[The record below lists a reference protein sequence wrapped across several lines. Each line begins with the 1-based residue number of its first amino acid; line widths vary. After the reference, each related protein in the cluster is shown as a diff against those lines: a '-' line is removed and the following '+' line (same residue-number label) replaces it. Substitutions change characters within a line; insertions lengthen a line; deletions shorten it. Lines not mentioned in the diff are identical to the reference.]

1 MFSEY
6 IGALALIFIAEMGD
20 KTQILS
26 MAFATKYKIEK
37 ILMGVAIGSFINH
50 GLAIILGTLLTQVIK
65 IEMLQLVAGIMFIVF
80 AIWSLNVD
88 DDDDDDVSI
97 SKYGPILTVALAF
110 FLGELGDKTQ
120 LTALTLASSSSYPYI
135 ILAGTVSGMVLT
147 SVIGILI
154 GSKLGSKIPEM
165 QLKLG
170 AFAVFMFF
178 GIQKIIVSPYIVGI
192 NLLYILIVS
201 GLVIILSIYRIRSFT
216 IRLKAT
222 EKTKLV
228 RQAEDLYSFTHK
240 VNDIVLKMCHG
251 ESSCVSCSG
260 EKCLVGFLKA
270 TINSSLK
277 SDKIIE
283 NMDTDRF
290 KKMLNKDFSKEHASE
305 ILTIICEYYDKYPS
319 EYIENE
325 SIGLIRMALEVIIF
339 GEVKKKYKNYNDY
352 REHVTK

>member
-1 MFSEY
+1 MFNEY

-50 GLAIILGTLLTQVIK
+50 GLAILLGTLLTQVIK
-65 IEMLQLVAGIMFIVF
+65 IEMLTLIAGVMFIVF
-80 AIWSLNVD
+80 ALWSLTVD
-88 DDDDDDVSI
+88 DDDEDDVSI
-97 SKYGPILTVALAF
+97 TKYGPIVTVALAF

-120 LTALTLASSSSYPYI
+120 LTALTLASSSKYPYI

-147 SVIGILI
+147 SMIGIFI

-170 AFAVFMFF
+170 AFAIFMLF
-178 GIQKIIVSPYIVGI
+178 GLQKLLVSPYIVGVDI
-192 NLLYILIVS
+192 IYIVLVSMIVFS
-201 GLVIILSIYRIRSFT
+201 LSLYRIRLFMIT
-216 IRLKAT
+216 LKSV
-222 EKTKLV
+222 EKSRFV
-228 RQAEDLYSFTHK
+228 RRAEDLYQFTHK
-240 VNDIVLKMCHG
+240 VDDMILKMCHG
-251 ESSCVSCSG
+251 EESCVTCSG

-270 TINSSLK
+270 TVKNSLK
-277 SDKIIE
+277 SDKMIE
-283 NMDTDRF
+283 NIDTDRF
-290 KKMLNKDFSKEHASE
+290 RKMLNKDFSKEHAIE

-319 EYIENE
+319 EYTDNKAI
-325 SIGLIRMALEVIIF
+325 SMIRMSLEVIIY
-339 GEVKKKYKNYNDY
+339 GEVQRVYKNYDDY